1 MVAPGIM
8 LLVIIIYAAIDLNDA
23 CGTSLGS
30 KPSYVPFMGNE
41 NNQNNDNNQ

>member
-8 LLVIIIYAAIDLNDA
+8 LLVISAAIDLNDA

-30 KPSYVPFMGNE
+30 NPSYVPFMGNE
-41 NNQNNDNNQ
+41 NNQYIHNNQ

>member
-8 LLVIIIYAAIDLNDA
+8 LLLISAAIDLNDA

-30 KPSYVPFMGNE
+30 NPSYVPFMGN
-41 NNQNNDNNQ
+41 